1 MLGHFDFPNRWE
13 IAPGVGTVDVLPPNS
28 SPAQCTQPPAAATGG
43 NHFTAVP
50 SSRESSSM
58 KGATWP
64 RRAWRFCP
72 PAEEASS
79 QQGLDWVSKGQRPEL
94 QMERF
99 MPLSS
104 PQDQANLDPS
114 SAYMFAQPLP
124 CSVPIPSLP
133 YRFTREQ
140 YPSKPLSQALF
151 LGNLTK
157 GRASGAVR
165 GGRLHREQGWLPVAL
180 PGPRC
185 GLVGRLW
192 ELHWADK
199 QTGRPRGS
207 PA

>member
-1 MLGHFDFPNRWE
+1 MHP
-13 IAPGVGTVDVLPPNS
+13 APSCCNWGQPFYGCSLLQRIILNDGSHLTQKSLEVLPSCRS
-28 SPAQCTQPPAAATGG
+28 SQ
-43 NHFTAVP
+43 
-50 SSRESSSM
+50 
-58 KGATWP
+58 
-64 RRAWRFCP
+64 
-72 PAEEASS
+72 

-140 YPSKPLSQALF
+140 SPSKPLSQALF
-151 LGNLTK
+151 LGNPTK

-165 GGRLHREQGWLPVAL
+165 GGRLHKEQGRLLVAL
-180 PGPRC
+180 PGPHC